1 MPNVISASKRS
12 LTFLESRKVSEWMEG
27 LARERKTDLAVI
39 VREATSAYYAQHNN
53 GTISPN
59 LDAVRSATKAAQRVE
74 IARQIASG
82 EISSRQAQERNA
94 PISEPVKVVDLWSAI
109 RRHTRSRA

>member
-1 MPNVISASKRS
+1 MPNVISAGKRS
-12 LTFLESRKVSEWMEG
+12 LTFLESRKISEWMEG

-53 GTISPN
+53 GAISPN
-59 LDAVRSATKAAQRVE
+59 LDAIRSAAKAAQRAE
-74 IARQIASG
+74 TARLIAAG
-82 EISSRQAQERNA
+82 HISPRQAQERNA

-109 RRHTRSRA
+109 RRHTRGRA

>member
-1 MPNVISASKRS
+1 MPNVISATRRS

-59 LDAVRSATKAAQRVE
+59 LDAVRSATKVAQRVE
-74 IARQIASG
+74 VARQIASG
-82 EISSRQAQERNA
+82 EISPRQAQERNA
-94 PISEPVKVVDLWSAI
+94 PINTPVTVVDLWPAI
-109 RRHTRSRA
+109 RRHTRGRA